1 MTEGLKEVEE
11 GPDKGEMLVI
21 RRALSGIASQNDM
34 EQRENIFH
42 TRCTVKGKV
51 CSLIIDG
58 GSCANVA
65 SNTLVEKL
73 KLSVSPHP
81 SPYTIQWLNQGK
93 GLQISS
99 RCLLGFSIGK
109 SYKDEIW
116 CDIVPMD
123 ACHVLLGRPWL
134 FDRSVMHDGRLNTY
148 TFAKD
153 HKKITLTPLKSN
165 SHKRPQDT
173 PSMDVFLTTLLHSQ
187 LHEYDD
193 FKEWILLGQ
202 EPAEAKDS
210 SHPLL
215 FPSPQKFPTCLP

>member
-1 MTEGLKEVEE
+1 MSRPWTLCFWGSQQKSCHFGQISSFLWGARWWEWWGRKGASHDRSSLISSRGTRWRRNACDKKSLEWYCFPKWHGTKGKHLPHPVYREGEGL
-11 GPDKGEMLVI
+11 L
-21 RRALSGIASQNDM
+21 
-34 EQRENIFH
+34 F
-42 TRCTVKGKV
+42 
-51 CSLIIDG
+51 IIDG

-65 SNTLVEKL
+65 SKTLVDKL

-81 SPYTIQWLNQGK
+81 SPYTLQWLNQGK

-116 CDIVPMD
+116 CDKPMD

-153 HKKITLTPLKSN
+153 HKKITLTPLKI
-165 SHKRPQDT
+165 K
-173 PSMDVFLTTLLHSQ
+173 LTKKAPRHS
-187 LHEYDD
+187 
-193 FKEWILLGQ
+193 
-202 EPAEAKDS
+202 
-210 SHPLL
+210 
-215 FPSPQKFPTCLP
+215 